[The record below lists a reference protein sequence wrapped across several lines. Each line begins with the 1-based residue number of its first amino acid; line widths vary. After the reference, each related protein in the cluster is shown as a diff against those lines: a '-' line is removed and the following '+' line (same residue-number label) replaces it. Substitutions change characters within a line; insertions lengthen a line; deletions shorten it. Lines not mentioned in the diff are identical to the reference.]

1 MAVNSITYYA
11 PSLYEVQIGF
21 TAKTASALAA
31 ASQFAIIIGSVI
43 CSWTVDRFGR
53 RTLMMLSAACN
64 SICFAFIAGLVSDS
78 GNTSAL
84 KASVFFLYLYYVTYT
99 LGWLGIPFLYASEI
113 APAKQRAAVCGI
125 STAVSW
131 AFNFLVAEVTP
142 VAFTDIHWRYFIVYC
157 ALNAAWV
164 PIVYFFFPETK
175 GEPVIHRFPDE
186 SPTVVTGFN

>member
-1 MAVNSITYYA
+1 MSPSFSALELIRQTVNSITYYA
-11 PSLYEVQIGF
+11 PSLYETEIGF
-21 TAKTASALAA
+21 TAKTASVLAA
-31 ASQFAIIIGSVI
+31 ASQFAIILGSII

-53 RTLMMLSAACN
+53 RTLMLCSASANC
-64 SICFAFIAGLVSDS
+64 ICFAFIAGLVSDS
-78 GNTSAL
+78 GNKSAL
-84 KASVFFLYLYYVTYT
+84 KASVFFLYLFYVTYT

-142 VAFTDIHWRYFIVYC
+142 VAFTDIHWKYFIVYC

-175 GEPVIHRFPDE
+175 GK
-186 SPTVVTGFN
+186 S